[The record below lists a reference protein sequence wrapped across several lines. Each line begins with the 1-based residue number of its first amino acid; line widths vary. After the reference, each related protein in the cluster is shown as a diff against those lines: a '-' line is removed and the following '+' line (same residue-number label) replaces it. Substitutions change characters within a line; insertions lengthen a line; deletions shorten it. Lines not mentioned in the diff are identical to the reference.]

1 MFVQLHNL
9 LFEQIFKVKK
19 NLFLFKWNISY
30 IFILLDSVFT
40 NKPTI
45 KLIEYLFLKILLLTM
60 RSSPGP
66 KWLLL
71 LEGPSGSPFA
81 LQPPRPLF
89 EARFLVVYHI

>member
-9 LFEQIFKVKK
+9 LLKKIFKIQKY
-19 NLFLFKWNISY
+19 LFPFQWNIRY
-30 IFILLDSVFT
+30 IFILLDFVFLYE
-40 NKPTI
+40 PTI
-45 KLIEYLFLKILLLTM
+45 KLIEYLVLKILILTL